1 MRVSR
6 FAEKKSRFFFQ
17 MFFARVSECVSIP
30 AGMREQM
37 NFCLCIFYRIFY
49 PFKRDKRD
57 KCENSRGWSVSL
69 CLALSRLS
77 RLRVGVRLMLKR
89 LDRPDPDR
97 PDASPG

>member
-1 MRVSR
+1 MRVSPVC
-6 FAEKKSRFFFQ
+6 EKKSRFIFQ
-17 MFFARVSECVSIP
+17 KIIACVSECVSIP

-69 CLALSRLS
+69 CLACLACGLEC
-77 RLRVGVRLMLKR
+77 G
-89 LDRPDPDR
+89 
-97 PDASPG
+97 

>member
-1 MRVSR
+1 VSR

-69 CLALSRLS
+69 CLALSRFVSLVS
-77 RLRVGVRLMLKR
+77 LAGWSAA
-89 LDRPDPDR
+89 
-97 PDASPG
+97 DA

>member
-69 CLALSRLS
+69 CLALSRFVSLCLALS
-77 RLRVGVRLMLKR
+77 RFVSLVSLAGWSAA
-89 LDRPDPDR
+89 
-97 PDASPG
+97 DA